1 MAKTKEF
8 EFFVKTDFSKYKGQY
23 IAIVED
29 KVVAS
34 GANAKKVWEEAKKK
48 TGKTPT
54 IAKIPK
60 EEALISLTYASEKAR
75 KLFLPTKY
83 RELRYLC

>member
-1 MAKTKEF
+1 MTSKEF
-8 EFFVKTDFSKYKGQY
+8 ELYLRADLSKFKGKY
-23 IAIVED
+23 VAIVED

-34 GANAKKVWEEAKKK
+34 GENAKEVFEEAKRK

-60 EEALISLTYASEKAR
+60 EEALILSIQWK
-75 KLFLPTKY
+75 
-83 RELRYLC
+83 